1 MNISKANCVFHFSC
15 ATTDICTLWNDCGV
29 SVVSSIVHHTF
40 TFNNI
45 QRCGLRW
52 FHSSLVEKQYWV
64 MGLMLNQAL
73 PRFFSILCDWRK
85 NRFSS
90 SSRSP
95 FFLLPITCFFYCYKC
110 CFLENRLPVTT
121 YFEFFS
127 PILHLSLV
135 PYKPDLEE
143 LDQRKKLRER
153 YLFSGRC

>member
-1 MNISKANCVFHFSC
+1 MNISKANCLFHFSC

-40 TFNNI
+40 TFNDI

-52 FHSSLVEKQYWV
+52 FDSSLVEKEYWV

-85 NRFSS
+85 NQFSS

-95 FFLLPITCFFYCYKC
+95 FFLFPISCTFYCYQSQLYHLL
-110 CFLENRLPVTT
+110 FH
-121 YFEFFS
+121 S
-127 PILHLSLV
+127 PILHGVSCKAQIVEIVLL
-135 PYKPDLEE
+135 KCHTML
-143 LDQRKKLRER
+143 LHLQL
-153 YLFSGRC
+153 